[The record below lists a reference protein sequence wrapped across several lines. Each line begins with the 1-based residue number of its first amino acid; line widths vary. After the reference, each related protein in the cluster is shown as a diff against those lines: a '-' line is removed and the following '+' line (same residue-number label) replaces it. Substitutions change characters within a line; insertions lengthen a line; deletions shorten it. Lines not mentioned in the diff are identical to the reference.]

1 MAKKRILTGD
11 RPTGSLHLGH
21 YVGSLKNRVRF
32 QDEYDC
38 FFIIADYQVFTDHLN
53 DNIQISK
60 NIREIA
66 MDYLSVGIDPKKSSI
81 FIQSE
86 IPEIAQLTMYFSF
99 LVSIARL
106 NRNPTIKEEL
116 KAAKIKESE
125 MSYGFLGYPVS
136 QAADILA
143 LRANIVPVGE
153 DQLPHLEQTREIAK
167 RFNSVFKTDLFE
179 LPEALLGEVPR
190 LSGLDGQKMSKSRNN
205 AIYLKDSP
213 EDVSKKVMKIFTDPT
228 RIHADDPGHIEGNV
242 LFEYFDAFDKNKEE
256 VKKLKEEYKKG
267 KIGDVPLKKKLGEVI
282 NEFLEPIREKRKEY
296 ESNPKLV
303 EKVLEEG
310 IEKTRK
316 EAGETMRMV
325 KEAIYK

>member
-1 MAKKRILTGD
+1 MIKKRILTGD

-60 NIREIA
+60 NIREIT
-66 MDYLSVGIDPKKSSI
+66 MDYLSVGIDPRKSSI

-143 LRANIVPVGE
+143 LRADIVPVGE

-167 RFNSVFKTDLFE
+167 KFNNTFKTDLFK

-205 AIYLKDSP
+205 AIYLKDSK
-213 EDVSKKVMKIFTDPT
+213 EDVSKKVMKVFTDPT
-228 RIHADDPGHIEGNV
+228 RVHADDPGHIEGNV
-242 LFEYFDAFDKNKEE
+242 LFEYFDAFDKDKEE
-256 VKKLKEEYKKG
+256 VKSLKQEYKKG
-267 KIGDVPLKKKLGEVI
+267 KIGDVPLKKRLGEVI

-316 EAGETMRMV
+316 EAGETMKMV

>member
-1 MAKKRILTGD
+1 MTKKRILTGD

-21 YVGSLKNRVRF
+21 YVGSLRNRVRF
-32 QDEYDC
+32 QEEYDC

-60 NIREIA
+60 NIREIT

-167 RFNSVFKTDLFE
+167 KFNNVFKADLFE

-205 AIYLKDSP
+205 AIYLKDSK
-213 EDVSKKVMKIFTDPT
+213 EDVAKKVMKVFTDPT

-242 LFEYFDAFDKNKEE
+242 LFEYFDAFSKDKEE
-256 VKKLKEEYKKG
+256 VSEFKKEYKKG
-267 KIGDVPLKKKLGEVI
+267 KIGDVLLKKRLGEVI

-296 ESNPKLV
+296 ESHPMLV
-303 EKVLEEG
+303 EKILEEG

-316 EAGETMRMV
+316 EAGKTMEMV